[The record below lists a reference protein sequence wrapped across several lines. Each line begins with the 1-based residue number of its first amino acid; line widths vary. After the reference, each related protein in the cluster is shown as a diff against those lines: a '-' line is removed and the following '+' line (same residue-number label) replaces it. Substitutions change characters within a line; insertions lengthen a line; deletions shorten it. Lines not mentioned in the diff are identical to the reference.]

1 MQLLLKENVDKLG
14 RRGDIVEVK
23 PGYARNYLLPQAKAI
38 PVSPRNT
45 KQIERAKTII
55 IKEEAE
61 RRARLEDLARLLSEV
76 SCTITLKATD
86 EGHLYGS
93 VGPRE
98 LVEAIKAAGHTV
110 DEHEIDLKEHIKEIG
125 LYPIVISLQEDITA
139 EVRIWVLP
147 EIADQR
153 SGDQR
158 SGDQRSGEQGPDD
171 GVSGDEARE
180 QQADEQSR

>member
-38 PVSPRNT
+38 PVSTRNT
-45 KQIERAKTII
+45 KQVERAKATI

-61 RRARLEDLARLLSEV
+61 KRARIEDLARLLGEV

-93 VGPRE
+93 VGPAE
-98 LVEAIKAAGHTV
+98 IAQAIKTAGHTV
-110 DEHEIDLKEHIKEIG
+110 DENEIDLKEHIKEIG
-125 LYPIVISLQEDITA
+125 LYPIVISLHEDITA

-147 EIADQR
+147 EISD
-153 SGDQR
+153 DP
-158 SGDQRSGEQGPDD
+158 EPDD
-171 GVSGDEARE
+171 TDEP
-180 QQADEQSR
+180 